1 MYNLTCNDQAE
12 ESIGM
17 AMVFTMVSI
26 MKEEL
31 DNIMLDVQK
40 AEEAIL
46 DERRRKLEEAEQ
58 AKFTGTKVTVENF
71 MEWKRKFDEEMLK
84 KDAVL
89 RAQKE
94 RELKG
99 KLTGR
104 QLFEQ
109 DKTLALSDAKYMED
123 DDVSVDPS
131 QFDKE
136 ERGGALDKED
146 EDDNAV
152 WKQFGKDE

>member
-1 MYNLTCNDQAE
+1 
-12 ESIGM
+12 M

-31 DNIMLDVQK
+31 DNIVLDVK
-40 AEEAIL
+40 RHEEEIL
-46 DERRRKLEEAEQ
+46 NEERRKAEEAEQ
-58 AKFTGTKVTVENF
+58 AKFTGTKVTVESF
-71 MEWKRKFDEEMLK
+71 MDWKRKFDAEMMK

-94 RELKG
+94 KELKG

-109 DKTLALSDAKYMED
+109 DKSLALSDAKYMED

-131 QFDKE
+131 QFDKD
-136 ERGGALDKED
+136 ERAGALDKED
-146 EDDNAV
+146 EDGENAV
-152 WKQFGKDE
+152 WKQFGKED

>member
-1 MYNLTCNDQAE
+1 
-12 ESIGM
+12 
-17 AMVFTMVSI
+17 MVFTMVSI

-31 DNIMLDVQK
+31 DNIVLDVK
-40 AEEAIL
+40 RHEEEIL
-46 DERRRKLEEAEQ
+46 NEERRKAEEAEQ
-58 AKFTGTKVTVENF
+58 AKFTGTKVTVESF
-71 MEWKRKFDEEMLK
+71 MDWKRKFDAEMMK

-94 RELKG
+94 KELKG

-109 DKTLALSDAKYMED
+109 DKSLALSDAKYMED

-131 QFDKE
+131 QFDKD
-136 ERGGALDKED
+136 ERAGALDKED
-146 EDDNAV
+146 EDGENAV
-152 WKQFGKDE
+152 WKQFGKED

>member
-1 MYNLTCNDQAE
+1 
-12 ESIGM
+12 
-17 AMVFTMVSI
+17 

-31 DNIMLDVQK
+31 DNIVLDVK
-40 AEEAIL
+40 RHEEEIL
-46 DERRRKLEEAEQ
+46 NEERRKAEEAEQ
-58 AKFTGTKVTVENF
+58 AKFTGTKVTVESF
-71 MEWKRKFDEEMLK
+71 MDWKRKFDAEMMK

-94 RELKG
+94 KELKG

-109 DKTLALSDAKYMED
+109 DKSLALSDAKYMED

-131 QFDKE
+131 QFDKD
-136 ERGGALDKED
+136 ERAGALDKED
-146 EDDNAV
+146 EDGENAV
-152 WKQFGKDE
+152 WKQFGKED